1 MKLLLLSS
9 LIQSR
14 ELFAKYLNS
23 NLVKLSIETNKKI
36 INSILLDTIFQD
48 YCIPKTSCL
57 NALIVI
63 KFLPQI
69 FQHIGVL
76 YYCLVSLFCRS
87 GLDFYF
93 IYLGC
98 IQCLRVCLVSNIPNV
113 FSSGQEHTCVTNFRC
128 HQVRQ
133 PCHNRGVL
141 LVIGIKQRVSSR
153 WSDSQEMT

>member
-57 NALIVI
+57 NALIVT
-63 KFLPQI
+63 KFLP
-69 FQHIGVL
+69 
-76 YYCLVSLFCRS
+76 
-87 GLDFYF
+87 
-93 IYLGC
+93 
-98 IQCLRVCLVSNIPNV
+98 
-113 FSSGQEHTCVTNFRC
+113 
-128 HQVRQ
+128 
-133 PCHNRGVL
+133 
-141 LVIGIKQRVSSR
+141 
-153 WSDSQEMT
+153 